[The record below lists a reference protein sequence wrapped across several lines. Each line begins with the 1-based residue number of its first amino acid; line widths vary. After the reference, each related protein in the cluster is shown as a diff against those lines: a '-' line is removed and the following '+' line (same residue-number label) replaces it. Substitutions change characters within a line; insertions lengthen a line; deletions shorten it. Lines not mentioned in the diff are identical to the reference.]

1 MCLAEQDGVLVAV
14 EILAA
19 AGLSPRPNGAVR
31 DDVRFVGHDRLAVD
45 VRGFDDQLALAV
57 GTPAAS
63 SSPQQ
68 LAITVRELQGAAC
81 NSAQRV
87 LSWREGSADIVKVA
101 ARRDGHPH
109 LDERGL
115 ARSFQ
120 SREIVPFMTN
130 GPSLSRLEVVRP
142 RDVWQHEALNFT
154 PWLLANVDVLSDLLG
169 MDLVLERAEHPV
181 GDFSLDLIGY
191 DQSTND
197 VVIVENQLE
206 VSDHTHLGQILT
218 YAAGTAPTTI
228 VWIATGFRP
237 EHRAAIDWLNER
249 TDDHTRFFGVQ
260 IEVVRI
266 GTSDP
271 APAFR
276 LVAQPND
283 WEKTVRKTTAAAG
296 EVSTRTAT
304 YRRFWEGLLERI
316 RTEYPTWTRGRTS
329 DQSWVNTLSGVPGA
343 VLSMAFRRDG
353 LVMQLYFEDRDAA
366 ANSERFEALRA
377 RQAEFESMLG
387 TTPIWD
393 DMPGR
398 KAARIVVVSDQFQDV
413 ADEDQW
419 PAMMEWLIEW
429 QLRFRAAIDAISG
442 SPSQ

>member
-1 MCLAEQDGVLVAV
+1 M
-14 EILAA
+14 AA
-19 AGLSPRPNGAVR
+19 QPPLG
-31 DDVRFVGHDRLAVD
+31 
-45 VRGFDDQLALAV
+45 
-57 GTPAAS
+57 
-63 SSPQQ
+63 
-68 LAITVRELQGAAC
+68 
-81 NSAQRV
+81 
-87 LSWREGSADIVKVA
+87 
-101 ARRDGHPH
+101 
-109 LDERGL
+109 
-115 ARSFQ
+115 
-120 SREIVPFMTN
+120 
-130 GPSLSRLEVVRP
+130 RLEVVRP
-142 RDVWQHEALNFT
+142 RDVWPHEALDFT

-206 VSDHTHLGQILT
+206 ISDHTHLGQILT

-266 GTSDP
+266 GASEP

-296 EVSTRTAT
+296 DVSTRTAT
-304 YRRFWEGLLERI
+304 YRRFWEALLDRI
-316 RTEYPTWTRGRTS
+316 RAEHPGWTRGRTS
-329 DQSWVNTLSGVPGA
+329 DQSWVNTMSGMPGA

-353 LVMQLYFEDRDAA
+353 LVMQLYFEDRDAN
-366 ANSERFEALRA
+366 ANTERFEAIRSH
-377 RQAEFESMLG
+377 QCEFEEHLG
-387 TTPIWD
+387 ASAIWD

-398 KAARIVVVSDQFQDV
+398 KACRIVVVSDQFKDV

-419 PAMMEWLIEW
+419 PAMFEWLIQQ
-429 QLRFRAAIDAISG
+429 QLRFRAALNAVAAASVN
-442 SPSQ
+442 

>member
-1 MCLAEQDGVLVAV
+1 MRTRESPCVVKGAAWRGAAVKSDRSHRRQQSGADKREVAVRNVCVCGHLVKQSGKMRLSSHHPSMSRVTDGVPFHRHRTSQR
-14 EILAA
+14 
-19 AGLSPRPNGAVR
+19 SPERPR
-31 DDVRFVGHDRLAVD
+31 DRP
-45 VRGFDDQLALAV
+45 
-57 GTPAAS
+57 T
-63 SSPQQ
+63 
-68 LAITVRELQGAAC
+68 
-81 NSAQRV
+81 
-87 LSWREGSADIVKVA
+87 
-101 ARRDGHPH
+101 
-109 LDERGL
+109 
-115 ARSFQ
+115 
-120 SREIVPFMTN
+120 REIVSSMAIP
-130 GPSLSRLEVVRP
+130 PSLGRLEIVP
-142 RDVWQHEALNFT
+142 ARDVWPHEALDFT

-169 MDLVLERAEHPV
+169 MDLVLERAEYPV

-218 YAAGTAPTTI
+218 YAAGTGPTTI

-266 GTSDP
+266 GASEP

-296 EVSTRTAT
+296 EVSTRAAT
-304 YRRFWEGLLERI
+304 YREA
-316 RTEYPTWTRGRTS
+316 S
-329 DQSWVNTLSGVPGA
+329 ANTT
-343 VLSMAFRRDG
+343 
-353 LVMQLYFEDRDAA
+353 
-366 ANSERFEALRA
+366 RFEALRA
-377 RQAEFESMLG
+377 RRSDFEDALG
-387 TTPIWD
+387 TAPIWD

-398 KAARIVVVSDQFQDV
+398 KACRIVVISEQFKDV

-419 PAMMEWLIEW
+419 PAMIDWLIEY
-429 QLRFRAAIDAISG
+429 QLRFRSALEAVSAV
-442 SPSQ
+442 PSL